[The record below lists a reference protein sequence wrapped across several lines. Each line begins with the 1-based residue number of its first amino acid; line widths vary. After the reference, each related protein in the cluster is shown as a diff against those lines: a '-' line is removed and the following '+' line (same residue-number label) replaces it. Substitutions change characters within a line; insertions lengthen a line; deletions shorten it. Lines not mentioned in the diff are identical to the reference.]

1 MNKKGT
7 LGGNIVLL
15 TSSKIITLLISMVSL
30 MLLSRFRTLNEY
42 GTYSQLM
49 LVATLFT
56 NMLMLGLPNSINYFL
71 VRAESLEDRRKFLSL
86 YYSLGSLIS
95 IIIGGV
101 LLLSLPLIE
110 TYFHNPSIRNYFYFL
125 ALYPWASIITASIE
139 NLLIVYEKTRLLII
153 YRILNSLALL
163 GIILLIQFCG
173 LGFSSYMIA
182 FVIVN
187 CIFTMSVYII
197 ASKLC
202 RGLSF
207 SLDKVLIKAVF
218 AFSIPIGLSTVV
230 GTLNTEID
238 KLLIGY
244 LMDTEQL
251 GIYTNAAKELPLT
264 IVSASITAVLL
275 PKATKMIKDNKTD
288 NAVKLWGVASELA
301 LLVICFIVAGVFT
314 YAEEAMT
321 ILYSDKFLPG
331 VSVFRIYTL
340 NLILRCTYFGMIL
353 NAYGKTKKIF
363 LCSILSLIFNAVLN
377 PLLYYILGIT
387 GPALATFIS
396 ILLVL
401 LLQLKMTSKEANIPF
416 KKIFPW
422 DKAFVVL
429 ATNIMFAVAFYFV
442 KKYVRLDET
451 IGENLESIILGI
463 IWFVLYFIVM
473 KNRIVKCW
481 RLLNSEGV

>member
-1 MNKKGT
+1 
-7 LGGNIVLL
+7 
-15 TSSKIITLLISMVSL
+15 
-30 MLLSRFRTLNEY
+30 
-42 GTYSQLM
+42 
-49 LVATLFT
+49 
-56 NMLMLGLPNSINYFL
+56 
-71 VRAESLEDRRKFLSL
+71 
-86 YYSLGSLIS
+86 
-95 IIIGGV
+95 
-101 LLLSLPLIE
+101 
-110 TYFHNPSIRNYFYFL
+110 
-125 ALYPWASIITASIE
+125 
-139 NLLIVYEKTRLLII
+139 
-153 YRILNSLALL
+153 
-163 GIILLIQFCG
+163 
-173 LGFSSYMIA
+173 
-182 FVIVN
+182 
-187 CIFTMSVYII
+187 
-197 ASKLC
+197 
-202 RGLSF
+202 
-207 SLDKVLIKAVF
+207 
-218 AFSIPIGLSTVV
+218 
-230 GTLNTEID
+230 
-238 KLLIGY
+238 
-244 LMDTEQL
+244 
-251 GIYTNAAKELPLT
+251 
-264 IVSASITAVLL
+264 
-275 PKATKMIKDNKTD
+275 
-288 NAVKLWGVASELA
+288 
-301 LLVICFIVAGVFT
+301 
-314 YAEEAMT
+314 MT